1 MFVIDIQFIMK
12 KVMFL
17 TVSLVLLSWTFSQAQ
32 NDDSVLMTVGKESI
46 TKSDFIKAYQKNSML
61 SDATEADLRDYL
73 RLYSDYRMKVQEAK
87 AMQLDTAK
95 VFQRE
100 WESYKNQY
108 AQQYLI
114 DTEVSDQLLEETI
127 DRARYHVRASH
138 ILIMLP
144 DDASPKD
151 TLAAYHKIMKIRDE
165 IINGLDFNEAAVRYS
180 DDKSAQDR
188 INPQTRRVQH
198 GNRGELGYFSVL
210 EMIYPFESAAYSTS
224 VGQVSMPVRTQFGY
238 HLVYVQDKI
247 PAVAKLYV
255 SQIFIRDTS
264 ALNNK
269 VDHKDV
275 ISKYADIK
283 QQFQKGIT
291 FDSLAAKYSED
302 DATKNNGGRMEPFAP
317 NRRPGNY
324 VHAALSLKQG
334 AISEPVP
341 SSIGWHILRLDSVI
355 YTTVND
361 EFKYM
366 IKSRLARDYRSKKS
380 RESLVEKLKVEY
392 KYQEGGKKAALK
404 FFKKNMADNYFQSK
418 HIAPD
423 SLKGIEKLK
432 PLCTFA
438 GQSISARDFGRYLSR
453 FQGAQLKVPMANFL
467 EQVFP
472 NFVEDNILRYESTQL
487 MTKYPEYR
495 DVVNEVYDGLLIY
508 EINSVKVWNAA
519 ISDTLGAER
528 LYEQIK
534 DQFATGDSLNPYK
547 PFDEVRAVVISQY
560 QDKLEKE
567 WVEEL
572 HRKYPVKI
580 DEEVFRTIL
589 KR

>member
-1 MFVIDIQFIMK
+1 MLMLLVTLFV
-12 KVMFL
+12 
-17 TVSLVLLSWTFSQAQ
+17 LSARAQ
-32 NDDSVLMTVGKESI
+32 NDDPVLMTVGSETV
-46 TKSDFIKAYQKNSML
+46 TKSDFVKAYQKNSML
-61 SDATEADLRDYL
+61 SEATETDLRDYL

-87 AMQLDTAK
+87 AMKLDTAK

-100 WESYKNQY
+100 WESYKLQY

-114 DTEVSDQLLEETI
+114 DTEVSDQLLEETT
-127 DRARYHVRASH
+127 DRARYQVRASH
-138 ILIMLP
+138 LLIMIP

-165 IINGLDFNEAAVRYS
+165 IVNGLDFNDAAARYS
-180 DDKSAQDR
+180 EDQSAQDH
-188 INPQTRRVQH
+188 INPQSKRTQY

-210 EMIYPFESAAYSTS
+210 EMIYPFETAAYATP
-224 VGQVSMPVRTQFGY
+224 VGQVSMPIRTQFGY

-255 SQIFIRDTS
+255 SQIFIKDSS
-264 ALNNK
+264 ALNRN
-269 VDHKDV
+269 VNHDEFIRRCALV
-275 ISKYADIK
+275 K
-283 QQFQKGIT
+283 QKFQQGIP
-291 FDSLAAKYSED
+291 FDSLAAKFSED
-302 DATKNNGGRMEPFAP
+302 VATKNNGGRMEPFAP

-334 AISEPVP
+334 EISDPIP

-366 IKSRLARDYRSKKS
+366 IKNRLARDPRSKKS
-380 RESLVEKLKVEY
+380 KESLVEKLKVEY
-392 KYQEGGKKAALK
+392 NYQEPGKAAAMK
-404 FFKKNMADNYFQSK
+404 FFKKNMADNFFQSK
-418 HIAPD
+418 HVAVD

-432 PLCTFA
+432 PMCTFA
-438 GQSISARDFGRYLSR
+438 NQTVTAREFGKYLSR
-453 FQGAQLKVPMANFL
+453 YQGAQLKGSMVNFL

-472 NFVEDNILRYESTQL
+472 NFVGEKILQYESTQL

-495 DVVNEVYDGLLIY
+495 DVVNEVYDGLMIY

-519 ISDTLGAER
+519 IEDTVGTQLF
-528 LYEQIK
+528 YEQIK
-534 DQFATGDSLNPYK
+534 SQFETGDSLNPYK
-547 PFDEVRAVVISQY
+547 PFEEVRAVVISQY

-567 WVEEL
+567 WVDEL
-572 HRKYPVKI
+572 HRKYPVKLN
-580 DEEVFRTIL
+580 EEVFRSIL
-589 KR
+589 KK

>member
-1 MFVIDIQFIMK
+1 MK
-12 KVMFL
+12 KTICL
-17 TVSLVLLSWTFSQAQ
+17 TMSLFVLLMTSLWAQ
-32 NDDSVLMTVGKESI
+32 NDDPVLMTVGKESV
-46 TKSDFIKAYQKNSML
+46 TKSDFIKAYQKNSSL
-61 SDATEADLRDYL
+61 TEASETDLREYL

-100 WESYKNQY
+100 WESYKHQY

-138 ILIMLP
+138 ILIMVP
-144 DDASPKD
+144 DDSSPKD

-165 IINGLDFNEAAVRYS
+165 ILNGLDFNEAAERYS
-180 DDKSAQDR
+180 DDQSAQDHF
-188 INPQTRRVQH
+188 NPQTKRMQY

-210 EMIYPFESAAYSTS
+210 EMIYPFETAAYSTP

-247 PAVAKLYV
+247 PAVAKLFV
-255 SQIFIRDTS
+255 SQIFIKDTN
-264 ALNNK
+264 ALNLKANHE
-269 VDHKDV
+269 DAMR
-275 ISKYADIK
+275 KYAYIK
-283 QQFQKGIT
+283 QKYQQGIS
-291 FDSLAAKYSED
+291 FDSLAAECSD
-302 DATKNNGGRMEPFAP
+302 DAVTKKSGGHMEPFAP

-324 VHAALSLKQG
+324 VHAAISLKQG
-334 AISEPVP
+334 EMSEPVP
-341 SSIGWHILRLDSVI
+341 SSIGWHILRLDSIV

-366 IKSRLARDYRSKKS
+366 IKSRLARDSRSKKS
-380 RESLVEKLKVEY
+380 KESLVEKLKVEY
-392 KYQEGGKKAALK
+392 NYQENGKNAAMK
-404 FFKKNMADNYFQSK
+404 FFKKNMPDNYFQSK
-418 HIAPD
+418 HVAVD
-423 SLKGIEKLK
+423 SIKGIEKLK
-432 PLCTFA
+432 PMCTFA
-438 GQSISARDFGRYLSR
+438 DQTVTARDFGRYLSR
-453 FQGAQLKVPMANFL
+453 FQGAQLKGPMSNFL
-467 EQVFP
+467 DQVFP
-472 NFVEDNILRYESTQL
+472 NYVGERMLQYESTQL

-495 DVVNEVYDGLLIY
+495 DVVNEVYDGLMIY

-519 ISDTLGAER
+519 IEDTVGTER
-528 LYEQIK
+528 FYEQIK
-534 DQFATGDSLNPYK
+534 SQFATGDSLNPYK
-547 PFDEVRAVVISQY
+547 PFEEVRAVVISQY

-572 HRKYPVKI
+572 HRKYPVKLN
-580 DEEVFRTIL
+580 EEVFRSIL

>member
-1 MFVIDIQFIMK
+1 MK
-12 KVMFL
+12 KVLFL

-32 NDDSVLMTVGKESI
+32 NDDPVLMMVGSETV
-46 TKSDFIKAYQKNSML
+46 TKSDFVKAYQKNSML
-61 SDATEADLRDYL
+61 SEATEADLREYL
-73 RLYSDYRMKVQEAK
+73 RLYTDYRMKVQEAK
-87 AMQLDTAK
+87 AMKLDTAK

-138 ILIMLP
+138 LLILLP
-144 DDASPKD
+144 EDASPKD

-165 IINGLDFNEAAVRYS
+165 ILNGLDFNEAAERYS
-180 DDKSAQDR
+180 EDKSAQNH
-188 INPQTRRVQH
+188 INPQTNRTQY

-210 EMIYPFESAAYSTS
+210 EMIYPFETAAYSTP

-255 SQIFIRDTS
+255 SQIFIKDTA
-264 ALNNK
+264 ALNK
-269 VDHKDV
+269 AASHEAEMK
-275 ISKYADIK
+275 KCAYIK
-283 QQFQKGIT
+283 QKFQEGIT
-291 FDSLAAKYSED
+291 FDSLAAECSD
-302 DATKNNGGRMEPFAP
+302 DPATKNNGGRMEPFAP

-324 VHAALSLKQG
+324 VHAALKLKQVG
-334 AISEPVP
+334 ISEPVP

-366 IKSRLARDYRSKKS
+366 IKNRLARDSRSKKS
-380 RESLVEKLKVEY
+380 KESLVEKLKVEY
-392 KYQEGGKKAALK
+392 NYQESGKKAAMK

-418 HIAPD
+418 HVAVD

-432 PLCTFA
+432 PMCTFA
-438 GQSISARDFGRYLSR
+438 DQSITPREFGQYLNRY
-453 FQGAQLKVPMANFL
+453 QGAQLKGSMVSFL
-467 EQVFP
+467 DQIFP
-472 NFVEDNILRYESTQL
+472 NFVSDKILRYESTQL
-487 MTKYPEYR
+487 MAKYPEYR
-495 DVVNEVYDGLLIY
+495 DVVNEVYDGLMIY
-508 EINSVKVWNAA
+508 EINSAKVWNAA
-519 ISDTLGAER
+519 IEDTVGTQLF
-528 LYEQIK
+528 YEQIK
-534 DQFATGDSLNPYK
+534 SQFATGDTLNPYK
-547 PFDEVRAVVISQY
+547 PFEEVRAVVISQY

-572 HRKYPVKI
+572 HRKYPVKLNE
-580 DEEVFRTIL
+580 DVFRSIL
-589 KR
+589 KQ

>member
-1 MFVIDIQFIMK
+1 MLMLLVTLFV
-12 KVMFL
+12 
-17 TVSLVLLSWTFSQAQ
+17 LSARAQ
-32 NDDSVLMTVGKESI
+32 NDDPVLMTVGSETV
-46 TKSDFIKAYQKNSML
+46 TKSDFVKAYQKNSML
-61 SDATEADLRDYL
+61 SEATETDLRDYL

-87 AMQLDTAK
+87 AMKLDTAK

-100 WESYKNQY
+100 WESYKLQY

-114 DTEVSDQLLEETI
+114 DTEVSDQLLEETT
-127 DRARYHVRASH
+127 DRARYQVRASH
-138 ILIMLP
+138 LLIMIP

-165 IINGLDFNEAAVRYS
+165 IVNGLDFNDAAARYS
-180 DDKSAQDR
+180 EDQSAQDH
-188 INPQTRRVQH
+188 INPQSKRTQY

-210 EMIYPFESAAYSTS
+210 EMIYPFETAAYATP
-224 VGQVSMPVRTQFGY
+224 VGQVSMPIRTQFGY

-255 SQIFIRDTS
+255 SQIFIKDSS
-264 ALNNK
+264 ALNRN
-269 VDHKDV
+269 VNHDEFIQRCALV
-275 ISKYADIK
+275 K
-283 QQFQKGIT
+283 QKFQQGIP
-291 FDSLAAKYSED
+291 FDSLAAKFSED
-302 DATKNNGGRMEPFAP
+302 VATKNNGGRMEPFAP

-334 AISEPVP
+334 EISDPIP

-366 IKSRLARDYRSKKS
+366 IKNRLARDPRSKKS
-380 RESLVEKLKVEY
+380 KESLVEKLKVEY
-392 KYQEGGKKAALK
+392 NYQEPGKAAAMK
-404 FFKKNMADNYFQSK
+404 FFKKNMADNFFQSK
-418 HIAPD
+418 HVAVD

-432 PLCTFA
+432 PMCTFA
-438 GQSISARDFGRYLSR
+438 NQTVTAREFGKYLSR
-453 FQGAQLKVPMANFL
+453 YQGAQLKGSMVNFL

-472 NFVEDNILRYESTQL
+472 NFVGEKILQYESTQL

-495 DVVNEVYDGLLIY
+495 DVVNEVYDGLMIY

-519 ISDTLGAER
+519 IEDTVGTQLF
-528 LYEQIK
+528 YEQIK
-534 DQFATGDSLNPYK
+534 SQFETGDSLNPYK
-547 PFDEVRAVVISQY
+547 PFEEVRAVVISQY

-567 WVEEL
+567 WVDEL
-572 HRKYPVKI
+572 HRKYPVKLN
-580 DEEVFRTIL
+580 EEVFRSIL
-589 KR
+589 KK

>member
-210 EMIYPFESAAYSTS
+210 EMIYPFECAAYSTS

-324 VHAALSLKQG
+324 VHAALGLKQG

-380 RESLVEKLKVEY
+380 KESLVEKLKVEY
-392 KYQEGGKKAALK
+392 NYQEGGKKAALK

-438 GQSISARDFGRYLSR
+438 DQSISARDFGRYLSR

>member
-1 MFVIDIQFIMK
+1 MLM
-12 KVMFL
+12 L
-17 TVSLVLLSWTFSQAQ
+17 LVTIFMLSARAQ
-32 NDDSVLMTVGKESI
+32 NDDPVLMTVGSETV
-46 TKSDFIKAYQKNSML
+46 TKSDFVKAYQKNSML
-61 SDATEADLRDYL
+61 SEATETDLRDYL

-87 AMQLDTAK
+87 AMKLDTAK

-100 WESYKNQY
+100 WESYKLQY

-114 DTEVSDQLLEETI
+114 DTEVSDQLLEETT
-127 DRARYHVRASH
+127 DRARYQVRASH
-138 ILIMLP
+138 LLIMIP

-165 IINGLDFNEAAVRYS
+165 IVNGLDFNDAAARYS
-180 DDKSAQDR
+180 EDQSAQDH
-188 INPQTRRVQH
+188 INPQSKRTQY

-210 EMIYPFESAAYSTS
+210 EMIYPFETAAYATP
-224 VGQVSMPVRTQFGY
+224 VGQVSMPIRTQFGY

-255 SQIFIRDTS
+255 SQIFIKDSS
-264 ALNNK
+264 ALNRN
-269 VDHKDV
+269 VNHDEFIQRCALV
-275 ISKYADIK
+275 K
-283 QQFQKGIT
+283 QKFQQGIP
-291 FDSLAAKYSED
+291 FDSLAAKFSED
-302 DATKNNGGRMEPFAP
+302 VATKNNGGRMEPFAP

-334 AISEPVP
+334 EISDPIP

-366 IKSRLARDYRSKKS
+366 IKNRLARDPRSKKS
-380 RESLVEKLKVEY
+380 KESLVEKLKVEY
-392 KYQEGGKKAALK
+392 NYQEPGKAAAMK
-404 FFKKNMADNYFQSK
+404 FFKKNMADNFFQSK
-418 HIAPD
+418 HVAVD

-432 PLCTFA
+432 PMCTFA
-438 GQSISARDFGRYLSR
+438 NQTVTAREFGKYLSR
-453 FQGAQLKVPMANFL
+453 YQGAQLKGSMVNFL

-472 NFVEDNILRYESTQL
+472 NFVGEKILQYESTQL

-495 DVVNEVYDGLLIY
+495 DVVNEVYDGLMIY

-519 ISDTLGAER
+519 IEDTVGTQLF
-528 LYEQIK
+528 YEQIK
-534 DQFATGDSLNPYK
+534 SQFETGDSLNPYK
-547 PFDEVRAVVISQY
+547 PFEEVRAVVISQY

-567 WVEEL
+567 WVDEL
-572 HRKYPVKI
+572 HRKYPVKLN
-580 DEEVFRTIL
+580 EEVFRSIL
-589 KR
+589 KK